1 MANNRREKQAIATA
15 EIRQEIRHMKRAFL
29 VRHTAFVAAWIAVLC
44 AGAAFYNWPLSILS
58 LPSLHL
64 NTSGFTLVVP
74 AWFIQATVAF
84 SSMLMLRF
92 FYKASR
98 YGFSAASDIA
108 SKLAV

>member
-1 MANNRREKQAIATA
+1 MANNREERAVATA
-15 EIRQEIRHMKRAFL
+15 KIRQEIRRMKRAFL
-29 VRHTAFVAAWIAVLC
+29 VRHAAFVVAWIVVLC

-64 NTSGFTLVVP
+64 NAIGFTLATP
-74 AWFIQATVAF
+74 AWFVQATVVF
-84 SSMLMLRF
+84 LSVLMLRF

-98 YGFSAASDIA
+98 YGFSIASDVA